1 MAARPVGLPG
11 TSRGVL
17 GSSSGIK
24 PIAGPMWLRY
34 GLNAMLGLVAR
45 EGVTGNV
52 VMGCSCVPGSM
63 NCICW
68 ANMAAAAF
76 CWIRL
81 FLPLIS
87 SWVFR
92 CGGGCRYLQ
101 FSRVQRP
108 LSESKQAMT
117 LPFST
122 WQLRE
127 GCANLHSASDR
138 EQVPLWNSRH
148 TSKVS
153 HLVSRPM
160 VMLTAIRDAH
170 RRCAA
175 VGGKRTEN
183 CLMWARVTNGD
194 SRKKKCK
201 KIPHHRGNR
210 SKNIFGFSSVQIGSE
225 SSWLMYFGGRL
236 LVLPG
241 KSGSWSLTAVRYIE
255 GLDCEQ
261 RPALSQKRKEKKE
274 N

>member
-1 MAARPVGLPG
+1 MSFSYIILHRAKSHWLAWHEAQWMCGNKQA
-11 TSRGVL
+11 VL
-17 GSSSGIK
+17 EQRVCST
-24 PIAGPMWLRY
+24 
-34 GLNAMLGLVAR
+34 
-45 EGVTGNV
+45 VT
-52 VMGCSCVPGSM
+52 
-63 NCICW
+63 
-68 ANMAAAAF
+68 
-76 CWIRL
+76 
-81 FLPLIS
+81 
-87 SWVFR
+87 
-92 CGGGCRYLQ
+92 
-101 FSRVQRP
+101 

-117 LPFST
+117 RPFST

-160 VMLTAIRDAH
+160 VMLTAIRDAR

-175 VGGKRTEN
+175 AVGKLTEN
-183 CLMWARVTNGD
+183 CLMRARVTNGD
-194 SRKKKCK
+194 SRQKN
-201 KIPHHRGNR
+201 PPAQHRGNR
-210 SKNIFGFSSVQIGSE
+210 SKNIFGFSSVQIGSK
-225 SSWLMYFGGRL
+225 SFWLVYFGGCL

-261 RPALSQKRKEKKE
+261 RPALSQKKGRKKG